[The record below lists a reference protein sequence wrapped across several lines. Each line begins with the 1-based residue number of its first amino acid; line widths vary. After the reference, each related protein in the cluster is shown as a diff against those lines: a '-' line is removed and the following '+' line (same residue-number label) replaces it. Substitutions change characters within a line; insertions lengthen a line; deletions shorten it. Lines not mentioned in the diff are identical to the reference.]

1 MMSAKKRY
9 RIAVIEPSI
18 LLSEGLKTMF
28 HAHPGFEIV
37 SCTPDI
43 PRFLERPTVT
53 PPEIIL
59 INPMVIDFQRQNHV
73 KSIFSAYP
81 GALLVA
87 IVYQFIDQDVLKQ
100 YHGSITV
107 FDDAGKIQKKLTQ
120 AINTS
125 HDARETV
132 DNFDLSD
139 RETEILVSVVKG
151 LQNKEIADAHN
162 ISIHTVISH
171 RKNISRKTGIKSV
184 AGLTVYALLHHL
196 LGHDEIE

>member
-1 MMSAKKRY
+1 MKAKKRY
-9 RIAVIEPSI
+9 KIAVIEPSI
-18 LLSEGLKTMF
+18 LLAEGLKTIF
-28 HAHPGFEIV
+28 RAHPEFEIV
-37 SCTPDI
+37 SCTDNI
-43 PRFLERPTVT
+43 PHFFERPTAT

-81 GALLVA
+81 GTLLMA

-107 FDDAGKIQKKLTQ
+107 FDDANKIQKKLNY
-120 AINTS
+120 AINSS
-125 HDARETV
+125 HNSPETI
-132 DNFDLSD
+132 DSFDLSD

-171 RKNISRKTGIKSV
+171 RKNIIRKTGIKSV

-196 LGHDEIE
+196 LDQHEIE